1 MIINL
6 EWILVHLRGRQTD
19 NLNVSKMQVSET
31 LQFLNSTHQCITLMT
46 RYFMHENR
54 VACDRS

>member
-1 MIINL
+1 MIINQ
-6 EWILVHLRGRQTD
+6 EWILAHLRGRQTD

-46 RYFMHENR
+46 RYFI
-54 VACDRS
+54 A